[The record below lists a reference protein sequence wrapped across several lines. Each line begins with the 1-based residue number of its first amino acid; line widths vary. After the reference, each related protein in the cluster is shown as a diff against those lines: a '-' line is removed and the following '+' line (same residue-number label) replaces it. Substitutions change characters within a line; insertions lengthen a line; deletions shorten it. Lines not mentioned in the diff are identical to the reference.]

1 MKCENLDNS
10 NFLLYAAK
18 HYDNPQCFD
27 TKEFYDD
34 LKRFK
39 YLKRLFNRYKETGD
53 LKERLIIN
61 HLQVIYNLFGVE
73 PSTRMLFLALKKH
86 HDCLKP
92 FLVLF
97 NTMPEIVFNIEGK
110 DIRNSDVS
118 MDNNIVEVLR
128 KI

>member
-1 MKCENLDNS
+1 MLFC
-10 NFLLYAAK
+10 AK
-18 HYDNPQCFD
+18 HYDNSGYIS
-27 TKEFYDD
+27 TEEFIED
-34 LKRFK
+34 LNRIK
-39 YLKRLFNRYKETGD
+39 YIKKLITRYVEHGD

>member
-34 LKRFK
+34 LKKFK

-61 HLQVIYNLFGVE
+61 HLQVVYNLFGVE
-73 PSTRMLFLALKKH
+73 PATRMLFLSLKH
-86 HDCLKP
+86 HHGCLKP
-92 FLVLF
+92 FLILF
-97 NTMPEIVFNIEGK
+97 NTMPECIFNIEGT
-110 DIRNSDVS
+110 DIQNSDIS
-118 MDNNIVEVLR
+118 MDNRIVEVLR

>member
-1 MKCENLDNS
+1 MKCETLDNS

-61 HLQVIYNLFGVE
+61 HLQILYNLFGIE
-73 PSTRMLFLALKKH
+73 PTTRMLFLSLKYH
-86 HDCLKP
+86 HACLKP
-92 FLVLF
+92 FLILF
-97 NTMPEIVFNIEGK
+97 NTMPECIFNVEGR
-110 DIRNSDVS
+110 DIRNSDIS
-118 MDNNIVEVLR
+118 MDNQIVEVLR

>member
-1 MKCENLDNS
+1 MKCETLDNS

-27 TKEFYDD
+27 TKEFYDE

-61 HLQVIYNLFGVE
+61 HLQVLYNLFGIE
-73 PSTRMLFLALKKH
+73 PTTRMLFLSLKH
-86 HDCLKP
+86 HHECLKP
-92 FLVLF
+92 FLILF
-97 NTMPEIVFNIEGK
+97 NTMPECIFNIEGR
-110 DIRNSDVS
+110 DIRNSDIS
-118 MDNNIVEVLR
+118 MDNQIVEVLR